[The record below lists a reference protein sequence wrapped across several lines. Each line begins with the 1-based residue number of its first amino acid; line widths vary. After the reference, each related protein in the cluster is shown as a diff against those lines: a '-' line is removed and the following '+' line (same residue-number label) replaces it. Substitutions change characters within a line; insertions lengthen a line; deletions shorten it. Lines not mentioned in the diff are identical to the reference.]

1 MGRKPARVYTRARGP
16 AYTRRKFMGGVPQS
30 RITIFEHG
38 LKKDY
43 PYRVLLISGS
53 DFQITHI
60 ALESARIGANKV
72 LSEECG
78 SQNYFMK
85 IRPYPHQVLT
95 IHKQAVGAGADR
107 ISQGM
112 RHAFGVP
119 VGTAARV
126 KKGQILI
133 EVFVN
138 EEKIDSAKEALRKA
152 KMKFPAK
159 CRIKIEKIEPKNREG
174 S

>member
-1 MGRKPARVYTRARGP
+1 MGRKPARIYTNAKGP

-38 LKKDY
+38 LRKDY
-43 PYRVLLISGS
+43 PYRVFITSES
-53 DFQITHI
+53 DCQITHI
-60 ALESARIGANKV
+60 ALEAARIGANKV
-72 LSEECG
+72 LSDTCG
-78 SQNYFMK
+78 QNYFMK
-85 IRPYPHQVLT
+85 IRPYPHQILT

-138 EEKIDSAKEALRKA
+138 EDKINTAKEALRKA
-152 KMKFPAK
+152 KMKFAPK
-159 CRIKIEKIEPKNREG
+159 CRTRIEKIEPTKKEG
-174 S
+174 